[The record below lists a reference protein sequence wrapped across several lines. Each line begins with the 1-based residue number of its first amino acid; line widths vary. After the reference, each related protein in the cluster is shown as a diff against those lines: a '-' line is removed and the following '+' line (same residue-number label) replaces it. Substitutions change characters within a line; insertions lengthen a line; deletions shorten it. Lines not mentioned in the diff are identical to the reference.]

1 MVVVVEGF
9 VASDS
14 SHPVDLSNS
23 RAPPASGA
31 VVSSSSN
38 SSSSSSSSAAAAAA
52 AASAAAAAAAAAF
65 YGAAGLDAYRRDA
78 YKPNGLSLSLGIA
91 DSGEPVY
98 RVLPSFFLSSLYSL
112 LIIGAVIHR
121 ILPGFIEFFF

>member
-1 MVVVVEGF
+1 M
-9 VASDS
+9 ASDS

-38 SSSSSSSSAAAAAA
+38 SSSSSSAAAAA